1 MIVGSNYGGY
11 GGYGSGYGS
20 GYGAGAGGAGGAG
33 GAIGLGSLA
42 GYANSPSAAI
52 DAQVLG
58 LAAQTLALPSAGAP
72 LASTINIPVFHQ
84 TAYTSPSVAAVNAV
98 PQSATGS
105 SAAAAA
111 SNVASNIAK
120 NYGGSSYGAAPAVGS
135 SYGAAP
141 AAAY

>member
-20 GYGAGAGGAGGAG
+20 GYGAGGANGAN

-42 GYANSPSAAI
+42 AYANSPSAAI

-98 PQSATGS
+98 PQGATGS

-120 NYGGSSYGAAPAVGS
+120 NYGGSSYGAAPA
-135 SYGAAP
+135 P